1 MCGRFGGLGQG
12 LVKIGQN
19 LGKIEEKRNIS
30 DMDRTEI
37 LKSRQ
42 IGQKSDMVVT
52 WKGYGED
59 TDRKSETCDSVID
72 SKLFKNSSSEMSTS
86 GFESQT
92 SSYDRLKVWAVVGQ
106 AWSLSHFLKSAEK
119 IYGFKSP
126 ITVPSD

>member
-42 IGQKSDMVVT
+42 IEQKSDMVVT
-52 WKGYGED
+52 
-59 TDRKSETCDSVID
+59 
-72 SKLFKNSSSEMSTS
+72 
-86 GFESQT
+86 
-92 SSYDRLKVWAVVGQ
+92 
-106 AWSLSHFLKSAEK
+106 
-119 IYGFKSP
+119 
-126 ITVPSD
+126 